1 MTPMLEHLTVL
12 DKAAYSERFWSHVT
26 RHADG
31 CWLWMA
37 AKGHKG
43 YGAVGLPGGK
53 TAKAHRV
60 SYELQFGPIPE
71 AACVLH
77 RCDVPA
83 CVRPTHLFL
92 GSKADNN
99 ADMRSKGRA
108 VSGGRKTEVAR
119 CKYPR
124 AEEHCLSRLT
134 AASVR
139 QARQWK
145 RNGES
150 YSTIAARLGVGLTT
164 VYKAIKGITWAT
176 I

>member
-1 MTPMLEHLTVL
+1 MLEHLTAL
-12 DKAAYSERFWSHVT
+12 DRAAYSERFWSHVA
-26 RHADG
+26 RNEDG

-37 AKGHKG
+37 AKAHKG
-43 YGAVGLPGGK
+43 YGAVGIPGGK

-92 GSKADNN
+92 GSKA
-99 ADMRSKGRA
+99 
-108 VSGGRKTEVAR
+108 E

-124 AEEHCLSRLT
+124 AEQHWLSRLT
-134 AASVR
+134 AASVK

-145 RNGES
+145 LNGDS
-150 YSTIAARLGVGLTT
+150 YSTIAARLGVGVTT

>member
-1 MTPMLEHLTVL
+1 MLENLTEQE
-12 DKAAYSERFWSHVT
+12 KAAYSERFWSHVT
-26 RHADG
+26 RTLDG

-37 AKGHKG
+37 AKAHKG
-43 YGAVGLPGGK
+43 YGAVGIPGGK
-53 TAKAHRV
+53 TTKAHRV
-60 SYELQFGPIPE
+60 SYELQFGPIPDG
-71 AACVLH
+71 ACVLH

-83 CVRPTHLFL
+83 CGRPTHLFL

-108 VSGGRKTEVAR
+108 VRGGRKTDIAR

-124 AEEHCLSRLT
+124 GEHHQLARLT
-134 AASVR
+134 AASVT

-145 RNGES
+145 RDGDS
-150 YSTIAARLGVGLTT
+150 YSTIAARLGVGVTT